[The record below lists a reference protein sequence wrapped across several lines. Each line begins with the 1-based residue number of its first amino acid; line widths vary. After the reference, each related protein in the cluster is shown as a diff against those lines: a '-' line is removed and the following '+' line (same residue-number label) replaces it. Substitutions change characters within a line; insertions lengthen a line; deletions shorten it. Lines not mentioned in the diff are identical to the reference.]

1 MKQRRKKQQQEYW
14 GEWLSRSIANSGRTQ
29 TELAKHAGVSNP
41 QVTRWKAGQ
50 FPSDEAT
57 QKIADFFEVD
67 RLRLAVTA
75 GRISEEMAGVKKLPL
90 PDDSAQRTAER
101 DIIESFVAKKVSG
114 ERDRQVL
121 LKALE
126 ALRARDSMD
135 GATSEEKLAEALK
148 RTEDAVVA
156 LQQLLNPDRESGS

>member
-121 LKALE
+121 LKTLE